1 MSLLKEEQLL
11 CSCRPRGRDFCL
23 NTGSAE
29 CYLGKATESSSPAI
43 SDEAEPTAGT
53 TGWQLRAV
61 NMAWVPCAGR
71 RAGYPVVVT
80 AGKAVIQKW
89 REQPLKAA
97 GWTQVI
103 IPVLTSGRADL
114 RAPLEQGCIHKLLI
128 PASTC

>member
-11 CSCRPRGRDFCL
+11 CSCRPRGKDFCL

-29 CYLGKATESSSPAI
+29 CYLGKARENSSPAS

-71 RAGYPVVVT
+71 RAGYPAVVT
-80 AGKAVIQKW
+80 AGKAVIQK
-89 REQPLKAA
+89 
-97 GWTQVI
+97 
-103 IPVLTSGRADL
+103 
-114 RAPLEQGCIHKLLI
+114 
-128 PASTC
+128 